1 MNDITIFQSFLESDN
16 TNNEKNKM
24 LIEDIYAIE
33 AKKKDIAIFENFLC
47 LKIDGEFNEIP
58 VQMPLFKYIFN

>member
-16 TNNEKNKM
+16 TNNEKNKI

-33 AKKKDIAIFENFLC
+33 AKKKILQF
-47 LKIDGEFNEIP
+47 LKIF
-58 VQMPLFKYIFN
+58 FA